1 VNFFAALLQRL
12 REQRSG
18 RIARLVEVQS
28 FGAHTK
34 LAVVEFS
41 GQTLLLSVSR
51 SGVALIATG
60 TRP

>member
-1 VNFFAALLQRL
+1 MSFVAALLRRF
-12 REQRSG
+12 REQRGG

-28 FGAHTK
+28 FGAHIK

-51 SGVALIATG
+51 EGVALIATG
-60 TRP
+60 GRP

>member
-1 VNFFAALLQRL
+1 VNLLAALMQRL

-18 RIARLVEVQS
+18 RVARLVEVQS

-51 SGVALIATG
+51 DGVTLIATG
-60 TRP
+60 ACP